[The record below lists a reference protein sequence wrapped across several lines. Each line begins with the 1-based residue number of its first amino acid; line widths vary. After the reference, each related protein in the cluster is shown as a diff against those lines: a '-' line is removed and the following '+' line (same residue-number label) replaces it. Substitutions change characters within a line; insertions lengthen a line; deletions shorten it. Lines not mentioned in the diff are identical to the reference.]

1 MTLQKLLAFTIVGT
15 LAAAGC
21 APVGPNYAR
30 PTVQPPDAHRGASEG
45 SPDLATSL
53 AEQHWTAVFTDD
65 VLQRLIRTALE
76 QNFDVRIA
84 ASRILQAQ
92 AQYGLARADRYPTVQ
107 AQGSAQIQHGTV
119 ISNES
124 LPTVGLVQ
132 LGASAAWEL
141 DFWGKYRRATEA
153 ARADILAS
161 EWGRRAVVSSLV
173 SNVATTY
180 FDLRAFDS
188 ELDIAQRTLASREES
203 LRLTEVRER
212 GGDTSLVDVR
222 QAEQLVIAARGQ
234 IIDLQR
240 RSEQQ
245 ENALQTLLGANPG
258 PIARGKALVDQPHAP
273 DVPPGLPSA
282 LIDRRPDIR
291 EAEQFLVAAN
301 AEIGI
306 AKAAYFPNITLT
318 GSGGVAST
326 ALTSLFS
333 AGTWS
338 LAAGAVQPIFN
349 AGRTRSRVELATAR
363 RQEVE
368 LQYLQTVQ
376 QAFRE
381 VADALIGYRRFRE
394 LRQTQETLVVAA
406 QDARRLAD
414 LRYQGGATSYLE
426 VLDSD
431 SRLFSAQIALVQAQ
445 LDELAAFVE
454 IYRALGGG
462 WES

>member
-1 MTLQKLLAFTIVGT
+1 
-15 LAAAGC
+15 
-21 APVGPNYAR
+21 
-30 PTVQPPDAHRGASEG
+30 
-45 SPDLATSL
+45 
-53 AEQHWTAVFTDD
+53 
-65 VLQRLIRTALE
+65 
-76 QNFDVRIA
+76 
-84 ASRILQAQ
+84 
-92 AQYGLARADRYPTVQ
+92 
-107 AQGSAQIQHGTV
+107 
-119 ISNES
+119 
-124 LPTVGLVQ
+124 
-132 LGASAAWEL
+132 
-141 DFWGKYRRATEA
+141 
-153 ARADILAS
+153 
-161 EWGRRAVVSSLV
+161 
-173 SNVATTY
+173 
-180 FDLRAFDS
+180 
-188 ELDIAQRTLASREES
+188 
-203 LRLTEVRER
+203 
-212 GGDTSLVDVR
+212 
-222 QAEQLVIAARGQ
+222 VIAARGQ

-240 RSEQQ
+240 RIEQQ

-258 PIARGKALVDQPHAP
+258 PIARGRALVDQPHAP
-273 DVPPGLPSA
+273 DVPSGLPSA

-291 EAEQFLVAAN
+291 EAEQLLVAAN

-306 AKAAYFPNITLT
+306 AKAAYFPDITLT
-318 GSGGVAST
+318 GSGGLAST

-381 VADALIGYRRFRE
+381 VADALVGYRRFRE
-394 LRQTQETLVVAA
+394 LRETQETLVVAA

-431 SRLFSAQIALVQAQ
+431 SRLFSAQIGLVQAQ